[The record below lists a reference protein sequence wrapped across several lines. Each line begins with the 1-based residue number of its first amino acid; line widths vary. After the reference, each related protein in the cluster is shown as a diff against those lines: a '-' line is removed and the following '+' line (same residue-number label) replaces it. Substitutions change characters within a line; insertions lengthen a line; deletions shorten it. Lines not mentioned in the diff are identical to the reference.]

1 MRLVACSSCLRAW
14 RLALLAYRRNCRV
27 VFGAVVFTV
36 YVPIAAL
43 LFGYVDMLSGVTT
56 KVNRVFEN
64 SLKKVFLDIFHT
76 RVDKCYQSAYNE
88 GVTRTL
94 EQITEDAA
102 RVISIRQS
110 MPDIADLAR
119 EAGVSR
125 KTLYKY
131 ASKLLDGGDSA
142 KSTPDIVNN
151 PTAQGE
157 ALTRQVYP
165 QSTTTHQGGG
175 Q

>member
-1 MRLVACSSCLRAW
+1 
-14 RLALLAYRRNCRV
+14 
-27 VFGAVVFTV
+27 
-36 YVPIAAL
+36 
-43 LFGYVDMLSGVTT
+43 MLSGVTT

-76 RVDKCYQSAYNE
+76 RVDKCYQPAYNE

-131 ASKLLDGGDSA
+131 ASKLIDGGDSA
-142 KSTPDIVNN
+142 KSTPGFVNN
-151 PTAQGE
+151 PATAQRDE
-157 ALTRQVYP
+157 ASTAQVYP
-165 QSTTTHQGGG
+165 VATKSHLGGG
-175 Q
+175 K

>member
-1 MRLVACSSCLRAW
+1 MRLVACSSWRRAW
-14 RLALLAYRRNCRV
+14 RLALLASRRSCRGC
-27 VFGAVVFTV
+27 FRAVVFTV
-36 YVPIAAL
+36 CIPIAAL
-43 LFGYVDMLSGVTT
+43 LFGYVDMLSGVTA

-76 RVDKCYQSAYNE
+76 RVDKCYHPAYNE

-142 KSTPDIVNN
+142 KPTPSIVN
-151 PTAQGE
+151 PATAQGYEVTTE
-157 ALTRQVYP
+157 AYR
-165 QSTTTHQGGG
+165 TTTHQGGV
-175 Q
+175 